1 MKPSVCKGVNFLN
14 GLACHRAEAG
24 AMSRAGYGVCQD
36 FQDVDVDGVS
46 DN

>member
-14 GLACHRAEAG
+14 GLAATEQKQEPCRVQVTGFA
-24 AMSRAGYGVCQD
+24 RI
-36 FQDVDVDGVS
+36 FRDVDGVS